1 MPEYLLK
8 SKKKNS
14 KKPDRVDGKVLNSN
28 KYIELRPTMEDYIK
42 NLCETIMDIDEM
54 IISENEK
61 VDTFELIASVLDE
74 AYDDFYNDL
83 PDSLKEHAE
92 EMFFALTEFVDN
104 IEGYNTISESRV
116 LDLAARRK
124 KAMVIRR
131 HKAKI
136 LTAKRRA
143 ARRRADSG
151 TIERRAN
158 RKARLSL
165 KKRFTGKKSYNALS
179 PSEKLAVDK
188 RMERIPKSVL
198 QRLTTK
204 MIPKVKQAE
213 TERLRKANKNN
224 GDDKN
229 KTTKSVAKQD
239 VTKEITRK
247 VGEIKQDIK
256 KKIVKEN
263 IELMENMTDI
273 NAIFESEYVTKSEL
287 PKK

>member
-1 MPEYLLK
+1 MSKDSLK
-8 SKKKNS
+8 KSDKKN
-14 KKPDRVDGKVLNSN
+14 KAPARKDGKELDSN
-28 KYIELRPTMEDYIK
+28 KYIELRPTMENFIQD
-42 NLCETIMDIDEM
+42 LCETIINIDDM
-54 IISENEK
+54 VVSEK
-61 VDTFELIASVLDE
+61 TVDTYELLGSVLDE

-83 PDSLKEHAE
+83 PESLREHAE
-92 EMFFALTEFVDN
+92 EIYESLLELVDI
-104 IEGYNTISESRV
+104 IEGYEYIEESRV
-116 LDLAARRK
+116 MDLSQRRK
-124 KAMVIRR
+124 KAMVMRR

-143 ARRRADSG
+143 AKRRADTG

-165 KKRFTGKKSYNALS
+165 KKRFTGKKSYNSMS

-188 RMERIPKSVL
+188 RMERMPKSVL

-224 GDDKN
+224 DDS
-229 KTTKSVAKQD
+229 KTTKSVSKQTS
-239 VTKEITRK
+239 VKKTASK
-247 VGEIKQDIK
+247 VGEIKQDK
-256 KKIVKEN
+256 KKTVKEN
-263 IELMENMTDI
+263 IEILENFTDI
-273 NAIFESEYVTKSEL
+273 NAIFESEYITKSEL